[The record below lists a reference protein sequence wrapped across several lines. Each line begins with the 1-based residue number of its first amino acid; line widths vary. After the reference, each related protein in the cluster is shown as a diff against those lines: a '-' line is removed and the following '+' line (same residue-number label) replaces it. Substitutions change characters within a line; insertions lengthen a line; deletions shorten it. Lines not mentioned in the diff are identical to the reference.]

1 MRGCIRL
8 EKPKAAGWGPM
19 EKAPVAFFIV
29 SSFFNANG
37 IPQKWTQR
45 VSFKLKPSC
54 RTRGRRTS
62 PEHPSDH
69 LWQACGIG
77 NGVVFLHFEWPEGF
91 LMVLVSTSP
100 TSPSIRNIDAPLKLR
115 AYNLQSTRFGVVLHR
130 ILAMIELFLRP
141 LKSLAFT

>member
-1 MRGCIRL
+1 
-8 EKPKAAGWGPM
+8 
-19 EKAPVAFFIV
+19 
-29 SSFFNANG
+29 
-37 IPQKWTQR
+37 
-45 VSFKLKPSC
+45 
-54 RTRGRRTS
+54 
-62 PEHPSDH
+62 
-69 LWQACGIG
+69 
-77 NGVVFLHFEWPEGF
+77 VVFLHFEWPEGF